1 MEAILDRSSLRD
13 MATVDVKNDYGYTDV
28 AVADHYTSNVYCAV
42 IDDDDDDIICLDGD
56 DYPVMDSTPA
66 KEAEAPTSTPTIST
80 GESRMS
86 RLLLQIIRLHLSEDC
101 VNPACAAVRAET
113 SKLQKKLTFL
123 EDFSI
128 KLRQVYHSQSEEIAK
143 LNEESAKQRRK
154 ISQMEGVIERQGAAL
169 REFQNKFNNLQ
180 GGGMGRPLS
189 VKQPYQSVQR
199 IINGSSASA
208 GRPVN
213 NKTSME
219 LPGLTQRTPNFLSNG
234 VTPLYTPNV
243 RKYVRKTPLSSYG
256 PSQPPKLSPQR
267 PPMSPAAAASPIVDS
282 PKCSRL
288 KLSMPF
294 VPESAM
300 IEYFAPVTNPL
311 MDYPMECY
319 RCRLASSSE
328 LTLEIKTEPSN
339 FLLTKKVQGVIKCN
353 YVTEPG
359 RLLQQKIK
367 IFCYLESALKVQSWR
382 PSAEHEFIS
391 SDKIKFDIVFAKDQH
406 ISRFD
411 RVVAFAFASVG
422 GIKFITNRIIFNV
435 GDQAGPPQPD
445 SLREDPMDTE
455 PELAPPAKKR
465 EVLDDSNFEVYR
477 PS

>member
-1 MEAILDRSSLRD
+1 

-66 KEAEAPTSTPTIST
+66 K
-80 GESRMS
+80 
-86 RLLLQIIRLHLSEDC
+86 IIRLHLSEDC

-256 PSQPPKLSPQR
+256 PSTAGFQSQPPKLSPQR

-300 IEYFAPVTNPL
+300 IEYFAPVTVKVKDPKI
-311 MDYPMECY
+311 
-319 RCRLASSSE
+319 LA
-328 LTLEIKTEPSN
+328 
-339 FLLTKKVQGVIKCN
+339 
-353 YVTEPG
+353 
-359 RLLQQKIK
+359 
-367 IFCYLESALKVQSWR
+367 AL
-382 PSAEHEFIS
+382 
-391 SDKIKFDIVFAKDQH
+391 
-406 ISRFD
+406 
-411 RVVAFAFASVG
+411 
-422 GIKFITNRIIFNV
+422 
-435 GDQAGPPQPD
+435 
-445 SLREDPMDTE
+445 
-455 PELAPPAKKR
+455 
-465 EVLDDSNFEVYR
+465 
-477 PS
+477 